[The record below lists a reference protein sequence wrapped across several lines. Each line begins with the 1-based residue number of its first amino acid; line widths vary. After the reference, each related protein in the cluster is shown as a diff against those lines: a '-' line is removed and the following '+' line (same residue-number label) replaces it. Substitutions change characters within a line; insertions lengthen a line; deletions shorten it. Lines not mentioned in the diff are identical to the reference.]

1 MKRKI
6 LATLAIMVSLS
17 TLAQT
22 TFNKTQTITLATGN
36 VPVEGDAPY
45 PIASADIDADGF
57 IDLVV
62 GTDLGGAIFWYKN
75 DGTGSFSVQ
84 PTVTTAL
91 PRVSD
96 IVLIDINGDTALDIV
111 ASSFTDNK
119 VVYYPNTLANPGTF
133 GSEITIASAIDGAGD
148 VDIVLLDGDSNLDVV
163 VSAFDADKIVW
174 FAGNGDG
181 TFGAENL
188 MINSVVK
195 PGSFDLTDIDN
206 DIDLD
211 LVVANAVNQMDLPG
225 MNTSVIEV
233 FFNSS
238 LTFTKDT
245 NSVTDDKDYLFNVFF
260 ENIDD
265 SNNNGITMDILATD
279 IFGNLV
285 HYNRNASNTYDETI
299 ISSSIANPSSV
310 AFMNIDNSMDG
321 LKDIILSSA
330 TNGPGNDLVWFK
342 NNGAGSFSAE
352 TIIDATQNNT
362 FKFTMADFDNDGDL
376 DIASAAYSDDQI
388 SIFNNQTI
396 VLSNDEFENERFR
409 LYPNPVSDY
418 LRFDISNLSEVDYA
432 IFTILGEKLLDGNL
446 NHNERVDVSRFNS
459 GIYFFKLIESGRIF
473 RFIKN

>member
-1 MKRKI
+1 
-6 LATLAIMVSLS
+6 
-17 TLAQT
+17 
-22 TFNKTQTITLATGN
+22 
-36 VPVEGDAPY
+36 
-45 PIASADIDADGF
+45 
-57 IDLVV
+57 
-62 GTDLGGAIFWYKN
+62 
-75 DGTGSFSVQ
+75 SFSVQ

-195 PGSFDLTDIDN
+195 PGSFDLKDIDN
-206 DIDLD
+206 DNDLD

>member
-195 PGSFDLTDIDN
+195 PGSFDLKDIDN
-206 DIDLD
+206 DNDLD

>member
-195 PGSFDLTDIDN
+195 PGSFDLKDIDN
-206 DIDLD
+206 DNDLD

-459 GIYFFKLIESGRIF
+459 GIYFFKLIESGRVF

>member
-1 MKRKI
+1 
-6 LATLAIMVSLS
+6 
-17 TLAQT
+17 
-22 TFNKTQTITLATGN
+22 
-36 VPVEGDAPY
+36 
-45 PIASADIDADGF
+45 
-57 IDLVV
+57 
-62 GTDLGGAIFWYKN
+62 
-75 DGTGSFSVQ
+75 SFSVQ

-195 PGSFDLTDIDN
+195 PGSFDLKDIDN
-206 DIDLD
+206 DNDLD

-459 GIYFFKLIESGRIF
+459 GLYFFKLIESGRVF